1 MPQAPAQSKDSTLKN
16 TAKDVSIIALAAVV
30 VVVIVV
36 IAGTMLF
43 IRALN
48 RVLYNDNKIAPTFEC
63 AAWLTQRQ
71 QGYLSGSP
79 LSLNPA
85 TNSPYTI
92 REATKQAV
100 NDSQLPGNATA
111 CPVKKTPPD
120 VDQQPPYLF
129 YMAAQNCSNA

>member
-1 MPQAPAQSKDSTLKN
+1 MLQAPAQSKDSTLKN
-16 TAKDVSIIALAAVV
+16 TVKDVSIVALAAVIVIIIV
-30 VVVIVV
+30 VVVGTALFTRAINSVV
-36 IAGTMLF
+36 
-43 IRALN
+43 
-48 RVLYNDNKIAPTFEC
+48 YNENKIAPTFEC

-92 REATKQAV
+92 CEATKQAV
-100 NDSQLPGNATA
+100 NDSQLPGNAA
-111 CPVKKTPPD
+111 VCPVKKAPPD
-120 VDQQPPYLF
+120 IDQQPPYIF